1 MTKASAAL
9 VPLKGISFTWAL
21 GHTPHS
27 SFTTW
32 AEAEDAIL
40 EIIAPATE
48 TVRIGYKVEW
58 QDGETHQAYFDARPD
73 MVKAP
78 FHLQA
83 SVRQALATI
92 AGRFRPAVMSRQR
105 QKEFLED
112 QERTESGKAARAK
125 RILDGYQIGGVS

>member
-40 EIIAPATE
+40 EIIARATE

-58 QDGETHQAYFDARPD
+58 QDGETHQAYFDTRPD
-73 MVKAP
+73 MVKAR
-78 FHLQA
+78 HRERRRY
-83 SVRQALATI
+83 VV
-92 AGRFRPAVMSRQR
+92 GHDPAVPGVYGLPTSIHAV
-105 QKEFLED
+105 LL
-112 QERTESGKAARAK
+112 K
-125 RILDGYQIGGVS
+125 R

>member
-48 TVRIGYKVEW
+48 TGYGRRYARFAKTVESAAA
-58 QDGETHQAYFDARPD
+58 TV
-73 MVKAP
+73 VK
-78 FHLQA
+78 
-83 SVRQALATI
+83 R
-92 AGRFRPAVMSRQR
+92 
-105 QKEFLED
+105 
-112 QERTESGKAARAK
+112 
-125 RILDGYQIGGVS
+125 